1 MDDGRGHGAHFLQPL
16 GVRESRRWR
25 ARRPWTA
32 ISIAPFTLGLLQY
45 ALEVDAGT
53 AGEPEDVVLHDHV
66 LQGLGVVWLA
76 VITVAV
82 FF

>member
-1 MDDGRGHGAHFLQPL
+1 
-16 GVRESRRWR
+16 
-25 ARRPWTA
+25 
-32 ISIAPFTLGLLQY
+32 
-45 ALEVDAGT
+45 
-53 AGEPEDVVLHDHV
+53 VLHDHV